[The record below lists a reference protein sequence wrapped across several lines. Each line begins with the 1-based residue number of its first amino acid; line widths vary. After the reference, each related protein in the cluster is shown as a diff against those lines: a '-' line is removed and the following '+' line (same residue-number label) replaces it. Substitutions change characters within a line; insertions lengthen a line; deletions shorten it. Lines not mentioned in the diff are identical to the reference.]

1 MLDHV
6 APPLQPPL
14 YVFNEEDKIK
24 MNRTPT
30 MRNAV
35 NARDN
40 IPKLLIKGDFQ
51 KKIIKSYLCREF
63 VILLFT
69 QAQIL

>member
-6 APPLQPPL
+6 AFAV
-14 YVFNEEDKIK
+14 YAFNEEDKIK
-24 MNRTPT
+24 MNRTLT

-35 NARDN
+35 NARNN

-51 KKIIKSYLCREF
+51 KKTIKSYSCCEYSFYLHMCK
-63 VILLFT
+63 
-69 QAQIL
+69 Q

>member
-1 MLDHV
+1 MNDARSRRAASV
-6 APPLQPPL
+6 YA
-14 YVFNEEDKIK
+14 FNEEDKIK

-40 IPKLLIKGDFQ
+40 IPKLLIKGELSEKNYQ
-51 KKIIKSYLCREF
+51 ELF
-63 VILLFT
+63 VP
-69 QAQIL
+69 